1 MALSSTRHLINNP
14 PTHHTIRVAGIII
27 PCPPI
32 NSHNNI
38 IVLFRVLVHKFLP
51 LLIEIIIIIITCPR
65 MIYGVPPLLWTMS
78 QLHPFKTRSH
88 FRLPRLASHP
98 FHHISHLAIN
108 VDHSNCPSIDIQPQ
122 DNNIKWI

>member
-1 MALSSTRHLINNP
+1 MASSSTTRHLINNP
-14 PTHHTIRVAGIII
+14 PTHHTIRVARIII

-51 LLIEIIIIIITCPR
+51 LLMEIIIIITCPR
-65 MIYGVPPLLWTMS
+65 MIYGVSPLLSTMS
-78 QLHPFKTRSH
+78 PLDPYKTCSH
-88 FRLPRLASHP
+88 FRHPHCHQHP
-98 FHHISHLAIN
+98 FHSISHLAIN